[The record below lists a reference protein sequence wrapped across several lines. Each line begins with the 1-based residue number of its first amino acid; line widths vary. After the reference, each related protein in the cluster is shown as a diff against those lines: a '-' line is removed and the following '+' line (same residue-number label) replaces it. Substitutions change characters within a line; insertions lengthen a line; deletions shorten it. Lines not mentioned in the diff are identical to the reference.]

1 MGKNQD
7 TKPEE
12 AQHHAGAA
20 RPVTDEEQGDSRR
33 SSISSLP
40 STFQKIL
47 RYGRV
52 EARGIEPI
60 PLEERTSTR
69 YYNIATIWT
78 SINTNIIGI
87 TFGMLGPL
95 AYNLRLRDAAL
106 VILFFNIISCVIPG
120 YLSTLGPKTG
130 LRQMIQARYSFGRYL
145 VSIPVLLNLATMT
158 GFTVII
164 FITGGQCLTAVSNG
178 TISPNAGIIIIGIIS
193 LVVSF
198 CGFRVLHIYET
209 YAFVVAVIAI
219 TITAGCG
226 GAGLAK
232 QSVPAQPA
240 TAANV
245 LNFGM
250 IVASYQ
256 IPYAGL
262 ASDMSAYFNPKV
274 STWRVFWYTY
284 LGLMT
289 PTILLMTLGA
299 AIAGAIPNNPA
310 WQDQYDK
317 YLVGGALSGLLAPAG
332 GFGKFVLVILALTL
346 LGNTCGTFYSITLN
360 FQTLLPWLFRVPR
373 YVFALVIT
381 VIIVVVSIFAVDNF
395 FVSIENAV
403 SLIGYWSSQ
412 FCAVVIV
419 EDVVFRRRD
428 PAAYDHAAWCDARRL
443 PLGVAAM
450 GAGVLAWGLIVPA
463 MNQVYFTG
471 PIAKHTGDIGFELA
485 FFCSGLL
492 YIPLRYAEKRLSGR

>member
-1 MGKNQD
+1 MSANA
-7 TKPEE
+7 T
-12 AQHHAGAA
+12 AQFEMN
-20 RPVTDEEQGDSRR
+20 PPTDEEKGNSRR
-33 SSISSLP
+33 SSVSSEP
-40 STFQKIL
+40 SVFQKVL

-78 SINTNIIGI
+78 SVNTNILGI

-95 AYNLRLRDAAL
+95 AYNLSLRDSAL
-106 VILFFNIISCVIPG
+106 VILFFNILSCIIPG

-145 VSIPVLLNLATMT
+145 VSIPALLNLATMT

-164 FITGGQCLTAVSNG
+164 FITGGQCLAAVSNG
-178 TISPNAGIIIIGIIS
+178 GISPNVGIIIIGAIS

-198 CGFRVLHIYET
+198 CGFKVLHLFET
-209 YAFVVAVIAI
+209 YAWIVALIAI
-219 TITAGCG
+219 TITTGLG
-226 GAGLAK
+226 GAGLSK
-232 QSVPAQPA
+232 QSPPPIPA

-274 STWRVFWYTY
+274 STWKVYWYTY
-284 LGLMT
+284 FGLMT

-317 YLVGGALSGLLAPAG
+317 YLVGGALSAMLAPAG
-332 GFGKFVLVILALTL
+332 NFGKFVLVILALTL
-346 LGNTCGTFYSITLN
+346 LGNTCGTFYSVTLN

-373 YVFALVIT
+373 YVFAVVIAI
-381 VIIVVVSIFAVDNF
+381 IIVAVSITAVNDF
-395 FVSIENAV
+395 FKSIENVV

-412 FCAVVIV
+412 FCAIVIV

-428 PAAYDHAAWCDARRL
+428 PAAYDHSIWCDAKKL
-443 PLGVAAM
+443 PLGIAAV
-450 GAGVLAWGLIVPA
+450 GAGILAWGLIVPA

>member
-1 MGKNQD
+1 MSAN
-7 TKPEE
+7 TM
-12 AQHHAGAA
+12 AQFEID
-20 RPVTDEEQGDSRR
+20 RPVDEEKGTSRQ
-33 SSISSLP
+33 SSVTSFQSRL
-40 STFQKIL
+40 QKIL
-47 RYGRV
+47 RYGRI

-78 SINTNIIGI
+78 SVNTNILGI

-95 AYNLRLRDAAL
+95 AYSLSLRDSAL
-106 VILFFNIISCVIPG
+106 VILFFNIISCIIPG

-145 VSIPVLLNLATMT
+145 ISIPALLNLATMT

-164 FITGGQCLTAVSNG
+164 FITGGQCLAAVSNG
-178 TISPNAGIIIIGIIS
+178 VISPTIGIVIIGVIS

-198 CGFRVLHIYET
+198 CGFKVLHIYET
-209 YAFVVAVIAI
+209 YAFIVAFIAI
-219 TITAGCG
+219 TITTGCG
-226 GAGLAK
+226 GAGLTK
-232 QSVPAQPA
+232 QSPPSKPAA
-240 TAANV
+240 AANV

-256 IPYAGL
+256 IPYACL

-274 STWRVFWYTY
+274 STWRVYWYTY
-284 LGLMT
+284 FGLMT

-299 AIAGAIPNNPA
+299 AIAGAIPNNPV
-310 WQDQYDK
+310 WQEQYDK
-317 YLVGGALSGLLAPAG
+317 YLVGGALSAMLAPAG
-332 GFGKFVLVILALTL
+332 GFGKFVLVILSLTL

-360 FQTLLPWLFRVPR
+360 FQTLLPFLFRWPR
-373 YVFALVIT
+373 YVFSIIIA
-381 VIIVVVSIFAVDNF
+381 VIIVAVSITAVNNF
-395 FVSIENAV
+395 FESIENVV

-412 FCAVVIV
+412 FCAIVIV

-428 PAAYDHAAWCDARRL
+428 PAAYDHSAWCDAKRL
-443 PLGVAAM
+443 PLGIAAM
-450 GAGVLAWGLIVPA
+450 GAGILAWALIVPA

>member
-1 MGKNQD
+1 MSAESESKYASSQ
-7 TKPEE
+7 PL
-12 AQHHAGAA
+12 
-20 RPVTDEEQGDSRR
+20 DEEQATSRP
-33 SSISSLP
+33 SSVSSSLP
-40 STFQKIL
+40 CAFQKIL

-78 SINTNIIGI
+78 SVNTNIIGI

-95 AYNLRLRDAAL
+95 AYSLSLRDSAL
-106 VILFFNIISCVIPG
+106 VILLFNILSCIIPG

-130 LRQMIQARYSFGRYL
+130 LRQMIQARYSFGPYL
-145 VSIPVLLNLATMT
+145 VSVPVLFNLATMT

-164 FITGGQCLTAVSNG
+164 FITGGQCLAAASNG
-178 TISPNAGIIIIGIIS
+178 SISPTAGIVIIGIIS
-193 LVVSF
+193 LIVSF
-198 CGFRVLHIYET
+198 CGFKILHIYET

-219 TITAGCG
+219 TITAACG
-226 GAGLAK
+226 GARLAK
-232 QSVPAQPA
+232 QHSPPHPA
-240 TAANV
+240 TPANV

-262 ASDMSAYFNPKV
+262 ASDMSTYFNPKV
-274 STWRVFWYTY
+274 STWRVYWYTY

-299 AIAGAIPNNPA
+299 AIAGAIPNNPD
-310 WQDQYDK
+310 WQAQYDK
-317 YLVGGALSGLLAPAG
+317 FLVGGALSGMLAPAG
-332 GFGKFVLVILALTL
+332 DFGKFVLVILTLTL
-346 LGNTCGTFYSITLN
+346 LGNTCGTFYSVTLN
-360 FQTLLPWLFRVPR
+360 FQTLLPWLLRVPR
-373 YVFALVIT
+373 YVFALLIT
-381 VIIVVVSIFAVDNF
+381 VIVVVVSIFAVDNF
-395 FVSIENAV
+395 FESIENVV

-412 FCAVVIV
+412 FCAIVIV
-419 EDVVFRRRD
+419 EDVVFRRRN
-428 PAAYDHAAWCDARRL
+428 PEAYHHSAWCDPKRL
-443 PLGVAAM
+443 PLGIAAM
-450 GAGVLAWGLIVPA
+450 SAGMLAWGLIVPA
-463 MNQVYFTG
+463 MNQAYFVG

-492 YIPLRYAEKRLSGR
+492 YIPLRCTEKRLSGR